1 MSSHPYSAHVLPG
14 ARPGERM
21 PAPRAGGALRIAAAC
36 VLALALVWV
45 VAELMPA
52 GQVRDALL
60 LRHVTLLSGPH
71 VDEAARILL
80 HLLSAPLMVIWGL
93 ALVAF
98 AIARG
103 RPREGLAVAFVLVLA
118 PLGADTLKPLL
129 AHPHLAAGG
138 VRIGAAS
145 WPSGHSAAALALA
158 LCAVLVSS
166 PRARPLVAALGLLFS
181 AAVGFA
187 LLVQAWHMPSDVIG
201 GYLFAGL
208 CMALAVAGLRAAE
221 RRWPQHAG
229 SQRAP

>member
-1 MSSHPYSAHVLPG
+1 MSSHPYSVHVLPS
-14 ARPGERM
+14 ARSSERM

-36 VLALALVWV
+36 MLALALAWG
-45 VAELMPA
+45 VAEHMPA
-52 GQVRDALL
+52 GQ
-60 LRHVTLLSGPH
+60 
-71 VDEAARILL
+71 
-80 HLLSAPLMVIWGL
+80 
-93 ALVAF
+93 
-98 AIARG
+98 G
-103 RPREGLAVAFVLVLA
+103 R
-118 PLGADTLKPLL
+118 
-129 AHPHLAAGG
+129 
-138 VRIGAAS
+138 
-145 WPSGHSAAALALA
+145 AALALA
-158 LCAVLVSS
+158 LCAVLVSA

>member
-1 MSSHPYSAHVLPG
+1 
-14 ARPGERM
+14 M

-60 LRHVTLLSGPH
+60 LRHV
-71 VDEAARILL
+71 
-80 HLLSAPLMVIWGL
+80 
-93 ALVAF
+93 
-98 AIARG
+98 
-103 RPREGLAVAFVLVLA
+103 
-118 PLGADTLKPLL
+118 
-129 AHPHLAAGG
+129 
-138 VRIGAAS
+138 
-145 WPSGHSAAALALA
+145 
-158 LCAVLVSS
+158 
-166 PRARPLVAALGLLFS
+166 GLLVS

>member
-36 VLALALVWV
+36 VL
-45 VAELMPA
+45 
-52 GQVRDALL
+52 
-60 LRHVTLLSGPH
+60 
-71 VDEAARILL
+71 
-80 HLLSAPLMVIWGL
+80 
-93 ALVAF
+93 
-98 AIARG
+98 
-103 RPREGLAVAFVLVLA
+103 
-118 PLGADTLKPLL
+118 
-129 AHPHLAAGG
+129 
-138 VRIGAAS
+138 
-145 WPSGHSAAALALA
+145 
-158 LCAVLVSS
+158 
-166 PRARPLVAALGLLFS
+166 ARPLVAALGLLFS